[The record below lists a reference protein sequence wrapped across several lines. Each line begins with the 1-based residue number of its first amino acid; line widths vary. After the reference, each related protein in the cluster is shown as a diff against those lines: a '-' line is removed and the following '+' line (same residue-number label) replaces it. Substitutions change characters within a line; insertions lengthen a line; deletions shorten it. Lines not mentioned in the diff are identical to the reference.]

1 MYIICKYSFMIFY
14 DSIQII
20 YSSIHVGKVK
30 PDVHTKSFP
39 LKKMDEHRTR
49 PVTFHLIP
57 CCQVSFLAGGLAELS
72 ISWQAMLEK
81 QPWNLSL
88 IRILY
93 LTCTH
98 VATVALGSCLLL
110 SFFVFNLSSEVSRW
124 FQSKY
129 SCYIRLEVY
138 SSCKNIASTSGIYWL
153 QMVRNGGP
161 AGSVW
166 GKAPWQ
172 IPDLMVSRA

>member
-20 YSSIHVGKVK
+20 YSSIHVGQVK

-72 ISWQAMLEK
+72 MSWQAMLEK

-110 SFFVFNLSSEVSRW
+110 SFLYLISLVKFQDDFNPSILAIFVLKSIHPVKILLQPS
-124 FQSKY
+124 
-129 SCYIRLEVY
+129 
-138 SSCKNIASTSGIYWL
+138 SGIYWL
-153 QMVRNGGP
+153 QMVRGGP
-161 AGSVW
+161 AGSV
-166 GKAPWQ
+166 
-172 IPDLMVSRA
+172 